1 MSTLNVHN
9 LASLRREYPNWN
21 QRGRIKK
28 VDPQGNVLEGQYAYG
43 GEVVR
48 VSPRYQ
54 KNGTNFRVRPE
65 RPAAFFA
72 GWAFENG
79 LLPTPLTPE
88 EAETPAGLEMLE
100 PLFDTYKSYFPKL
113 ESPYAACDASTQP
126 SLKVGFSF
134 NVYQVLVEQIGSVK
148 PVGGSSSTMARPVVG
163 NPGSALDLL
172 KKKIEDMRSRTQA
185 APTAVSP
192 AQPPASPTSALPPT
206 SKAKK

>member
-9 LASLRREYPNWN
+9 LATLRREYPNRN

-54 KNGTNFRVRPE
+54 KNGTNYRIRPE

-72 GWAFENG
+72 AWCFENS

-100 PLFDTYKSYFPKL
+100 P
-113 ESPYAACDASTQP
+113 
-126 SLKVGFSF
+126 
-134 NVYQVLVEQIGSVK
+134 
-148 PVGGSSSTMARPVVG
+148 SSTPTRATSPRW
-163 NPGSALDLL
+163 
-172 KKKIEDMRSRTQA
+172 SRLT
-185 APTAVSP
+185 
-192 AQPPASPTSALPPT
+192 PPATRPRRPSSRSGSHSTSCRCWSSRSVA
-206 SKAKK
+206 